1 MNKLTRIYRRFRLGK
16 KYEHQY
22 RCHPDFGIIRNDN
35 GAIVVTWKNHEVA
48 TLGRISELRNS
59 FSGSCFTV
67 ATGPSLNEIDL
78 GLSSDY
84 DSISLNCAIKKF
96 SEYKLKPTHCIII
109 DYRIFEKN
117 WECVKES
124 ILSGAYCFFSD
135 VGLSRICER
144 EPELLKHK
152 NIYLVEGIG
161 RQFGIARPTVNEFH
175 LRYDNDNEIFI
186 DAEFPN
192 DRGSIGFSCN
202 AEKGF
207 FTGKTVALWAVQLAC
222 FLGYKCNYIAGM
234 DLGGTGKSYFYGKG
248 NSRVP
253 DFIRAYEPSIRVSFE
268 QARRA
273 AEKLGFSIYNLSEY
287 STLSG
292 NIIPKISYAEALV
305 RIISEID
312 EPASK

>member
-1 MNKLTRIYRRFRLGK
+1 MNKLTRYYRRFRLNK
-16 KYEHQY
+16 DYKHQY
-22 RCHPDFGIIRNDN
+22 RCHPSFGIIRTEE
-35 GAIVVTWKNHEVA
+35 GKIVVTWKNHEIA
-48 TLGRISELRNS
+48 MLGNISALKNS
-59 FSGSCFTV
+59 FSGSCFTI

-78 GLSSDY
+78 RLSSDY
-84 DSISLNCAIKKF
+84 NSISLNCAIKKF

-144 EPELLKHK
+144 EPELLKYN
-152 NIYLVEGIG
+152 NIYLIEGIG
-161 RQFGIARPTVNEFH
+161 RKFGIARPTASEFH
-175 LRYDNDNEIFI
+175 LRYDNDKDIFM
-186 DAEFPN
+186 DAGFPD
-192 DRGSIGFSCN
+192 DRGTIGFSCD

-207 FTGKTVALWAVQLAC
+207 FTGKTVATWAVQLAC
-222 FLGYKCNYIAGM
+222 YLGYKNNYIAGM

-273 AEKLGFSIYNLSEY
+273 AEKLGFSIYNLSEN
-287 STLSG
+287 STLSH
-292 NIIPKISYAEALV
+292 NIIPKISYAEALLLV
-305 RIISEID
+305 SNENDGSASE
-312 EPASK
+312 